1 MYMLSHLHGDPQA
14 LLTTDF
20 WHSAALLPEE
30 LVVEEMIQC
39 HQISSQEQ
47 IDAFYL
53 TWEAKLAVSPDFYLC
68 EKGLLS

>member
-1 MYMLSHLHGDPQA
+1 MHMLSHLHGDPQA

-20 WHSAALLPEE
+20 WHSATLLPEE
-30 LVVEEMIQC
+30 LVIEEMIQY

-53 TWEAKLAVSPDFYLC
+53 T
-68 EKGLLS
+68 

>member
-1 MYMLSHLHGDPQA
+1 MHMLSHLHGDPQA
-14 LLTTDF
+14 LLTSDF

-53 TWEAKLAVSPDFYLC
+53 T
-68 EKGLLS
+68 